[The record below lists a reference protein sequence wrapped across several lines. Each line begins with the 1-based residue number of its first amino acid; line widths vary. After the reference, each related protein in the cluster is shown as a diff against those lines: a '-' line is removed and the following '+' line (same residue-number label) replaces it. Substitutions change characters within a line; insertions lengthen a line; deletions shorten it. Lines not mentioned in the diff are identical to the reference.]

1 MKDRVGELFHGS
13 ISSVTH
19 FGLFVALDEDYV
31 AGLVH
36 ISELG
41 SDYFHHDE
49 VRHQLLGERTGQ
61 RYRLGDRLQV
71 RLVRVDMETL
81 KIDFVP
87 AEEKMP
93 SGKPTRAKRKR

>member
-1 MKDRVGELFHGS
+1 
-13 ISSVTH
+13 
-19 FGLFVALDEDYV
+19 
-31 AGLVH
+31 
-36 ISELG
+36 

-93 SGKPTRAKRKR
+93 PGKPTRAKRKR